1 MLVRDV
7 MRKPISVHAE
17 ETLQVATLRLK
28 KENVGALPVVEDDQV
43 VGMITDRDVLLRGFS
58 EGRNIHTKT
67 RESMSVG
74 PILCH
79 EDDALE
85 HALELMS
92 HNHVRRLPVLDHNEK
107 LVGVLSGN
115 ELWAPSSKPAALEVV
130 FYRQLP
136 DSTGHIHN
144 VQLTRVAV
152 ARGHSRSEAVQ
163 AAIKEF
169 EKQRNVTHWS
179 LIAHGYDILPAA
191 VDEKNLNSDQHAKVT
206 EEVIRE
212 RAYFLW
218 EQAARPEGHADYFWH
233 KAQTQI
239 LGIE

>member
-17 ETLQVATLRLK
+17 ETLEVATLRLK

-43 VGMITDRDVLLRGFS
+43 VGMITDRDILLRGFP

-74 PILCH
+74 PMICH
-79 EDDALE
+79 EDDTLE
-85 HALELMS
+85 HALGLMS

-107 LVGVLSGN
+107 LVGILSVN
-115 ELWAPSSKPAALEVV
+115 ELTAPSSKPAALEVV
-130 FYRQLP
+130 FYRQLS

-152 ARGHSRSEAVQ
+152 ARGRSRSEAVQ
-163 AAIKEF
+163 AAIEQF
-169 EKQRNVTHWS
+169 EKEYSATNWS
-179 LIAHGYDILPAA
+179 LVADGYDIHP
-191 VDEKNLNSDQHAKVT
+191 VGE
-206 EEVIRE
+206 
-212 RAYFLW
+212 
-218 EQAARPEGHADYFWH
+218 
-233 KAQTQI
+233 AQDR
-239 LGIE
+239 

>member
-17 ETLQVATLRLK
+17 DTLEVATLRMK
-28 KENVGALPVVEDDQV
+28 EENVGALAVVEDDNV
-43 VGMITDRDVLLRGFS
+43 VGMITDRDVLLRGFP
-58 EGRNIHTKT
+58 EGLNIQTKT
-67 RESMSVG
+67 RESMSVE
-74 PILCH
+74 PILCR

-92 HNHVRRLPVLDHNEK
+92 RNNVRRLPVLDHNEN
-107 LVGVLSGN
+107 LVGILSAN
-115 ELWAPSSKPAALEVV
+115 DLTPSSSKPGGLEVV

-136 DSTGHIHN
+136 DSTGHVHN

-169 EKQRNVTHWS
+169 EKERNVSHWS
-179 LIAHGYDILPAA
+179 EIAHGYDIFGEMQ
-191 VDEKNLNSDQHAKVT
+191 D
-206 EEVIRE
+206 R
-212 RAYFLW
+212 
-218 EQAARPEGHADYFWH
+218 
-233 KAQTQI
+233 
-239 LGIE
+239 